1 MSTLKIILH
10 ISGEKNISANI
21 AIYKIV
27 WLGRIEAVKMN
38 IWSSLNFLTKLFQS
52 LSSWLSLNHN
62 NNNNNKLFIKFMCCS
77 TLNHSGRL
85 KIKNSI
91 LSTCQVTKYVHYNK
105 KMRITYITGFGLAAL
120 NFKLNNQTF

>member
-1 MSTLKIILH
+1 
-10 ISGEKNISANI
+10 
-21 AIYKIV
+21 
-27 WLGRIEAVKMN
+27 
-38 IWSSLNFLTKLFQS
+38 
-52 LSSWLSLNHN
+52 
-62 NNNNNKLFIKFMCCS
+62 MCCS

-120 NFKLNNQTF
+120 NFKLNNQTFLNNTLYCIIVTEVRLQKVREQDFQRICANICGLIKTKMESSYSSKWCIKT